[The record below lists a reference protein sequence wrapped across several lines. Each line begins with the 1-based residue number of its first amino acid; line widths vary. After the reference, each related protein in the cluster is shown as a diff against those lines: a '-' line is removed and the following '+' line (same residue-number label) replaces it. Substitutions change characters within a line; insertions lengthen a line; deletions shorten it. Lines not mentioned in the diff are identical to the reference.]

1 MPVGADDLFAAADD
15 GATPLDPDECA
26 GLIPG
31 WVATRSDLNLV
42 EQANIEKGLRWAS
55 RRRGGGDVLDEAMV
69 FDLHRRMFNEVWRWA
84 GQQRQSERNIGVAPH
99 DIRPQLRQLHD
110 DTRTWREFGTYPARE
125 CAARYHHRLV
135 QIHVFAN
142 GNGRHARAMA
152 DWLLRQWGEAPFS
165 WGNALPIHE
174 ARDQYL
180 AALRAADGHDFG
192 PLLGFLAD
200 Q

>member
-1 MPVGADDLFAAADD
+1 MPGGAVDLFAAVDD
-15 GATPLDPDECA
+15 GATPLDPDESA

-55 RRRGGGDVLDEAMV
+55 RRRGGGDVLDDSMV

-84 GQQRQSERNIGVAPH
+84 GQPRQSERNIGVAPH
-99 DIRPQLRQLHD
+99 EIRPQLRQLHD
-110 DTRTWREFGTYPARE
+110 DVRTWREFETYPARE

-165 WGNALPIHE
+165 WGSALPIAE

-180 AALRAADGHDFG
+180 AALRAADGRDFG
-192 PLLGFLAD
+192 LLLEFLAD
-200 Q
+200 

>member
-1 MPVGADDLFAAADD
+1 MQSGADDLFSAVDD
-15 GATPLDPDECA
+15 GATPLYPDEYA

-42 EQANIEKGLRWAS
+42 EQANIEKGLRWVS
-55 RRRGGGDVLDEAMV
+55 RWRGRGDVLDEAMV
-69 FDLHRRMFNEVWRWA
+69 FDLHRRMFDEVWRWA
-84 GQQRQSERNIGVAPH
+84 GQPRQSERNLGVAPH

-110 DTRTWREFGTYPARE
+110 DVRAWVEFNTYSPRER
-125 CAARYHHRLV
+125 AARHHHRLV

-165 WGNALPIHE
+165 WGSALPVDQ
-174 ARDQYL
+174 ARNQYL
-180 AALRAADGHDFG
+180 AALRAADAHDFG
-192 PLLGFLAD
+192 LLLEFLAE
-200 Q
+200 

>member
-1 MPVGADDLFAAADD
+1 MPTGVDDLFTPIDQ
-15 GATPLDPDECA
+15 GATSLDPDECA

-55 RRRGGGDVLDEAMV
+55 RRRVGGDVLNEAMV
-69 FDLHRRMFNEVWRWA
+69 FDLHRHMFNEVWRWA
-84 GQQRQSERNIGVAPH
+84 GQPRQSERNIGVAPH

-110 DTRTWREFGTYPARE
+110 DARTWRVFGTYPPRE

-152 DWLLRQWGEAPFS
+152 DWLLYQWGEAPFS
-165 WGNALPIHE
+165 WGSTLPIDE
-174 ARDQYL
+174 ARAQYL
-180 AALRAADGHDFG
+180 AALRAADGHDIG
-192 PLLGFLAD
+192 LLLEFLSE
-200 Q
+200 